1 MFIAGKIRLAAALV
15 VIGGSQLLAPVGNAF
30 GTINGLGQSAEHE
43 KITRLALQGFGF
55 ELKTLDEIAGK
66 RGSFGAVGAPDRP
79 DRGLIS
85 GSSFAHCDNGDF
97 LPVAGYPNSQ
107 AQAKAVLTS
116 CQQWIFQNIDAAIV
130 DAGALL
136 DSKGRIDDSQIP
148 TILSCV
154 YNGKPGR
161 AKCNVLEKLG
171 LALHASQDF
180 YSHTNWT
187 DTNPNV
193 SLSIENPPGLGH
205 RGPAPWI
212 NQRNV
217 AFPNGLISGCFEGV
231 PESVFCSNRVRHD
244 VLNKDK
250 GRINLSAGS
259 VGRGTTPRAA
269 GNDDFANAVIAAVQ
283 DSQAKWRAFESGVL
297 TRYGQAKGARI
308 ICAMIKDDPAR
319 TCR

>member
-1 MFIAGKIRLAAALV
+1 MFKGTKIRLAAALI
-15 VIGGSQLLAPVGNAF
+15 VIAGSQLLAPVGNAF

-43 KITRLALQGFGF
+43 KITRLALQGYGF
-55 ELKTLDEIAGK
+55 EPDTLDEIAGK
-66 RGSFGAVGAPDRP
+66 KGSFGAVGAPDRP

-130 DAGALL
+130 AAGALL
-136 DSKGRIDDSQIP
+136 DSRGRIDDSQIP

-154 YNGKPGR
+154 YNGRPGR

-187 DTNPNV
+187 DTNP
-193 SLSIENPPGLGH
+193 SAPTSIANPPGLGN

-217 AFPNGLISGCFEGV
+217 AFPNGLMSGCFEGV
-231 PESVFCSNRVRHD
+231 PESVFCGNRVRHD

-250 GRINLSAGS
+250 GRINLAAGS
-259 VGRGTTPRAA
+259 VGRGKTPRAA
-269 GNDDFANAVIAAVQ
+269 GNDDFAHAVIAAVQ
-283 DSQAKWRAFESGVL
+283 DSQSKWRAFESGVL
-297 TRYGQAKGARI
+297 TRYGQAKGQRI